1 MTPAMKLMLL
11 GGAPFR
17 LSSLFSAG
25 QAGLWYGPSDMA
37 SLFQD
42 STGATPVTAVGQPV
56 GKISDKSGRGNH
68 AIQATA
74 AARPV
79 LAASPATLTYDGID
93 DGTATATFAAG
104 TLTSNMDCFMV
115 VRRESAAPFMAFWA
129 SAPNYVGAANSGGG
143 ASVSHGGAGAA
154 VNYAVN
160 GTAVAGGTATTE
172 VQLAAAMPVGQL
184 LILEI
189 RNLDLSAWT
198 DFKQS
203 LYPGYP
209 TNGGLGDTI
218 LCPAQT
224 DAVRAKIRQY
234 LASRYGVSL

>member
-1 MTPAMKLMLL
+1 V
-11 GGAPFR
+11 GA
-17 LSSLFSAG
+17 
-25 QAGLWYGPSDMA
+25 
-37 SLFQD
+37 
-42 STGATPVTAVGQPV
+42 
-56 GKISDKSGRGNH
+56 
-68 AIQATA
+68 
-74 AARPV
+74 
-79 LAASPATLTYDGID
+79 
-93 DGTATATFAAG
+93 
-104 TLTSNMDCFMV
+104 LTSNMDCFMV

-172 VQLAAAMPVGQL
+172 VQLDAAMPVGQL

-209 TNGGLGDTI
+209 TNGGLGDVV

-224 DAVRAKIRQY
+224 DAVRAKIRRQLAAQY
-234 LASRYGVSL
+234 GIAVV